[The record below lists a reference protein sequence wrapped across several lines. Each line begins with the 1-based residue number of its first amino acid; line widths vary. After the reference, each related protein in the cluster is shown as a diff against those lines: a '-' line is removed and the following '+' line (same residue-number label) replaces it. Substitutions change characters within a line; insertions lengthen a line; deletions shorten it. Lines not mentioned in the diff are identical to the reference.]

1 MTTKTKHAA
10 KPAASAVAPVATAV
24 AETPPPV
31 IATEAPPPGTNA
43 MTVFDPAQLPAEVTT
58 TVKSRGALVDES
70 QLNAQQ
76 RTQAKQI
83 VEKFDLNN
91 TTAVLTFAAPPQQAV
106 SAFLDTLMSDIKV
119 RDAGIAG
126 DMAKQMAW
134 GIDLMQLDKVKQ
146 QISGVRKGL
155 LSSVEHFVTGSVN
168 YLLNFYAAQ
177 QPIKDMID
185 KMARNANNRMV
196 TLDGHVKKLD
206 QLADQSVV
214 QVRALA
220 AYIAAGEIILVQAR
234 DQYQQRREVVLKSHD
249 VVEASKLRDMGR
261 QIAALEKR
269 VLETEI
275 AYTNAGNVTIPQIRM
290 VQEADRIEI
299 QNISEQIL
307 FQLPKFKTAVI
318 MMAALA
324 DTKAA
329 ADDRKRMDENEKKL
343 DVVLSD
349 TIAQTN
355 RIAKESQGDPLA
367 KVVEL
372 EQNISR
378 IEVMIK
384 EQLDIEAKTH
394 GMREEA
400 HDRIVACKDTVGNAL
415 KSANAAAAAA

>member
-1 MTTKTKHAA
+1 MTTAKHKAAA
-10 KPAASAVAPVATAV
+10 KPEAASAPVATAEP
-24 AETPPPV
+24 APA
-31 IATEAPPPGTNA
+31 IATMAPPAGANP
-43 MTVFDPAQLPAEVTT
+43 MVVFDAAQLPEEVTT
-58 TVKSRGALVDES
+58 TVKSRGTLVDES
-70 QLNAQQ
+70 QLGSQQ

-83 VEKFDLNN
+83 VEKFNLND

-106 SAFLDTLMSDIKV
+106 SAFLDTLMGDIKV

-155 LSSVEHFVTGSVN
+155 LSSVAHFVTGSVN

-220 AYIAAGEIILVQAR
+220 AYIFAGEIILVQAR
-234 DQYQQRREVVLKSHD
+234 EQYQKRREVVLNSHD
-249 VVEASKLRDMGR
+249 VVEASRLRDMGR
-261 QIAALEKR
+261 QVAALEKR

-355 RIAKESQGDPLA
+355 RIAKESQGDPLQ

-372 EQNISR
+372 EQNISK
-378 IEVMIK
+378 IEAMIK

-400 HDRIVACKDTVGNAL
+400 HDRIVQCKDTVGNAL
-415 KSANAAAAAA
+415 KSANLASATA